1 LLTLVP
7 PNEEPSKKSIYDW
20 SIDRI
25 KNYMPICMNTKCM
38 SVIWCDENEFWAT
51 LYLKMKLT
59 ATLI

>member
-7 PNEEPSKKSIYDW
+7 PNEEPSKKKYLWLSVDP
-20 SIDRI
+20 I